1 MLLFSR
7 PIFRHGFS
15 RTLLKYENSILVIVN
30 NGRERSPDRF
40 ATHRGGV
47 FGRCVRSF
55 RWAVADETANEFSN
69 YWRPKIGWREKSVRG
84 VIRFAALHH
93 PRRFRSRPRNRVVV
107 VPTRNPVA
115 SLSGHKSF
123 TGFSVY
129 RFERWSRVMY
139 VRRTVVANATHGGK
153 IRFSVF

>member
-1 MLLFSR
+1 MLLFSP

-55 RWAVADETANEFSN
+55 RRAVADETANEFSN

-84 VIRFAALHH
+84 VIRFAALPAEISFASAQ
-93 PRRFRSRPRNRVVV
+93 PRRCRTDPK
-107 VPTRNPVA
+107 
-115 SLSGHKSF
+115 SGRLLI
-123 TGFSVY
+123 G
-129 RFERWSRVMY
+129 
-139 VRRTVVANATHGGK
+139 A
-153 IRFSVF
+153 